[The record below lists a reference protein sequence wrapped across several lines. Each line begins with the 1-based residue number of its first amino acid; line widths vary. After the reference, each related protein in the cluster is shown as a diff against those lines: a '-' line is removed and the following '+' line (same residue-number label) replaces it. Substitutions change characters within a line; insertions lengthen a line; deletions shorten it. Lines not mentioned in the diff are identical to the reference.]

1 MNKSEIFNN
10 PKALI
15 IINWKQRIESVSGLK
30 CIHLSDVL
38 SQENFTLKQ
47 LKDAQEEDRWYF
59 KGLIEDIN
67 TLL

>member
-1 MNKSEIFNN
+1 M
-10 PKALI
+10 
-15 IINWKQRIESVSGLK
+15 NWKQRIESVSGLK

-38 SQENFTLKQ
+38 SQDNFTLKQ